1 MDREEIAREL
11 QDKYENK
18 NYYSLT
24 DPKTPI
30 LINKY
35 EKIADWHIV
44 ELENATK
51 ELKQKLEDERYIKAD
66 VIETAKR
73 EARVD
78 FAIDLLKYPLP
89 ENVVNGLQSVIL
101 NESKGNNQ

>member
-1 MDREEIAREL
+1 MDRYKQKGNDITFDGHTMFKE
-11 QDKYENK
+11 D
-18 NYYSLT
+18 
-24 DPKTPI
+24 I
-30 LINKY
+30 LRDLNVM
-35 EKIADWHIV
+35 HR
-44 ELENATK
+44 
-51 ELKQKLEDERYIKAD
+51 KLEDERYIKAD

>member
-1 MDREEIAREL
+1 MNREEIASE
-11 QDKYENK
+11 
-18 NYYSLT
+18 
-24 DPKTPI
+24 
-30 LINKY
+30 
-35 EKIADWHIV
+35 IANIMRQRKLGVLSNFKAEDRIIVLFIV

-51 ELKQKLEDERYIKAD
+51 ELKQKLEDERYIKAT
-66 VIETAKR
+66 VIENAKR

-78 FAIDLLKYPLP
+78 FAIDLLKYSLP